1 MKKILFLPLLFLMT
15 ASFSDLAAQ
24 RSRYQGEIQ
33 VGFGAGVGS
42 NPFLSLNRVTVD
54 VVNGIRVNSYFSIG
68 LGLGYHTYLGRTIEG
83 IDFTDEHIV
92 PVYANLKG
100 YMPAGRSMFR
110 GFVSLDAG
118 YGFSMESDIGG
129 FLITPAL
136 GACIGRNV
144 TFSVGYQSQNISSGG
159 LSVSFG
165 AVLMRIGALSGS
177 WIACGRKMESGR
189 VCRKIRFAV
198 GSGYGI
204 GRETTEAPWPAHVS
218 CGTVLS
224 VRGMTEN
231 GSGFLSGEC
240 PVGAF

>member
-1 MKKILFLPLLFLMT
+1 M
-15 ASFSDLAAQ
+15 
-24 RSRYQGEIQ
+24 
-33 VGFGAGVGS
+33 GS

-118 YGFSMESDIGG
+118 YGFSM
-129 FLITPAL
+129 

-165 AVLMRIGALSGS
+165 AVLMRIGV
-177 WIACGRKMESGR
+177 M
-189 VCRKIRFAV
+189 F
-198 GSGYGI
+198 
-204 GRETTEAPWPAHVS
+204 
-218 CGTVLS
+218 
-224 VRGMTEN
+224 
-231 GSGFLSGEC
+231 
-240 PVGAF
+240 

>member
-110 GFVSLDAG
+110 GFDVAGRGLRVLDGVRYRRFPDHAGTGSLHRTKCH
-118 YGFSMESDIGG
+118 F
-129 FLITPAL
+129 F
-136 GACIGRNV
+136 GRL
-144 TFSVGYQSQNISSGG
+144 SVAKHFFRG

-165 AVLMRIGALSGS
+165 AVLWRIGV
-177 WIACGRKMESGR
+177 M
-189 VCRKIRFAV
+189 F
-198 GSGYGI
+198 
-204 GRETTEAPWPAHVS
+204 
-218 CGTVLS
+218 
-224 VRGMTEN
+224 
-231 GSGFLSGEC
+231 
-240 PVGAF
+240 

>member
-15 ASFSDLAAQ
+15 VSLSDLAAQ

-42 NPFLSLNRVTVD
+42 NPFLRQNRVTVD
-54 VVNGIRVNSYFSIG
+54 MVNGIRVNSYFSIG

-165 AVLMRIGALSGS
+165 ALLMRIGDVLTFFRPGRLWSLSGS
-177 WIACGRKMESGR
+177 FR
-189 VCRKIRFAV
+189 
-198 GSGYGI
+198 
-204 GRETTEAPWPAHVS
+204 S
-218 CGTVLS
+218 CGGGWLLRSPGRGSHADERWSPVAFVGKSDSPS
-224 VRGMTEN
+224 VRGT
-231 GSGFLSGEC
+231 
-240 PVGAF
+240 A

>member
-1 MKKILFLPLLFLMT
+1 MKKILFLPLLFLMI

-42 NPFLSLNRVTVD
+42 NPFLRQNRVTVD
-54 VVNGIRVNSYFSIG
+54 MVNGIRVNSYFSIG

-110 GFVSLDAG
+110 GSCRWTRVTGSRW
-118 YGFSMESDIGG
+118 SPISEV
-129 FLITPAL
+129 LITPAL

-144 TFSVGYQSQNISSGG
+144 TFRSAISRKTFLPGDCLC
-159 LSVSFG
+159 LSVP
-165 AVLMRIGALSGS
+165 
-177 WIACGRKMESGR
+177 
-189 VCRKIRFAV
+189 
-198 GSGYGI
+198 Y
-204 GRETTEAPWPAHVS
+204 
-218 CGTVLS
+218 
-224 VRGMTEN
+224 
-231 GSGFLSGEC
+231 
-240 PVGAF
+240 

>member
-15 ASFSDLAAQ
+15 VSLSDLAAQ

-136 GACIGRNV
+136 
-144 TFSVGYQSQNISSGG
+144 
-159 LSVSFG
+159 
-165 AVLMRIGALSGS
+165 
-177 WIACGRKMESGR
+177 
-189 VCRKIRFAV
+189 
-198 GSGYGI
+198 
-204 GRETTEAPWPAHVS
+204 
-218 CGTVLS
+218 
-224 VRGMTEN
+224 
-231 GSGFLSGEC
+231 
-240 PVGAF
+240 

>member
-15 ASFSDLAAQ
+15 VSLSDLAAQ

-68 LGLGYHTYLGRTIEG
+68 LGLGYHTYLGRTIDG

-165 AVLMRIGALSGS
+165 AVLMRIGV
-177 WIACGRKMESGR
+177 M
-189 VCRKIRFAV
+189 F
-198 GSGYGI
+198 
-204 GRETTEAPWPAHVS
+204 
-218 CGTVLS
+218 
-224 VRGMTEN
+224 
-231 GSGFLSGEC
+231 
-240 PVGAF
+240 

>member
-15 ASFSDLAAQ
+15 VSLSDLAAQ

-42 NPFLSLNRVTVD
+42 DPFLRQNRVTVD
-54 VVNGIRVNSYFSIG
+54 MVSGIRVNSYFSIG

-144 TFSVGYQSQNISSGG
+144 TFTVGNQSQNISSGG

-165 AVLMRIGALSGS
+165 AVIMRIGV
-177 WIACGRKMESGR
+177 M
-189 VCRKIRFAV
+189 F
-198 GSGYGI
+198 
-204 GRETTEAPWPAHVS
+204 
-218 CGTVLS
+218 
-224 VRGMTEN
+224 
-231 GSGFLSGEC
+231 
-240 PVGAF
+240 

>member
-118 YGFSMESDIGG
+118 YGFSMESGIGG
-129 FLITPAL
+129 SRRHWEPASDEMSLFRSAISRKTFLPGDCL
-136 GACIGRNV
+136 C
-144 TFSVGYQSQNISSGG
+144 
-159 LSVSFG
+159 LSVP
-165 AVLMRIGALSGS
+165 
-177 WIACGRKMESGR
+177 
-189 VCRKIRFAV
+189 
-198 GSGYGI
+198 Y
-204 GRETTEAPWPAHVS
+204 
-218 CGTVLS
+218 
-224 VRGMTEN
+224 
-231 GSGFLSGEC
+231 
-240 PVGAF
+240 

>member
-110 GFVSLDAG
+110 GFVS
-118 YGFSMESDIGG
+118 MESDIGG

-165 AVLMRIGALSGS
+165 AVLMRIGV
-177 WIACGRKMESGR
+177 M
-189 VCRKIRFAV
+189 F
-198 GSGYGI
+198 
-204 GRETTEAPWPAHVS
+204 
-218 CGTVLS
+218 
-224 VRGMTEN
+224 
-231 GSGFLSGEC
+231 
-240 PVGAF
+240 

>member
-33 VGFGAGVGS
+33 VGFGAG
-42 NPFLSLNRVTVD
+42 VTVD

-165 AVLMRIGALSGS
+165 AVLMRIGV
-177 WIACGRKMESGR
+177 M
-189 VCRKIRFAV
+189 F
-198 GSGYGI
+198 
-204 GRETTEAPWPAHVS
+204 
-218 CGTVLS
+218 
-224 VRGMTEN
+224 
-231 GSGFLSGEC
+231 
-240 PVGAF
+240 